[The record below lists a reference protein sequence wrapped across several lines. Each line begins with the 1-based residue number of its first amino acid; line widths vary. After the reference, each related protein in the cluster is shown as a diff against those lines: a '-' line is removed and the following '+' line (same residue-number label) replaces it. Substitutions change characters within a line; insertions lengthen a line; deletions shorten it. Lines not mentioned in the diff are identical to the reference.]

1 VKKADPAWH
10 LLPRG
15 TALPIARWDRRH
27 HLLLAL
33 LGGHVLAIPA
43 YALAQGVALLPAL
56 AMAAGIGVAA
66 AMGMLWRGSRRFAAG
81 AVTIGLLGASALVVH
96 LSGGVV
102 GSHVHFLL
110 VVVVLTLY
118 QDWVPFGLA
127 AGIVLVHHGVAGV
140 LAPEVVYQQ
149 PSAEAAPWLWV
160 GLHGTFTLVTA
171 VTHLAGWRLT
181 EQDQVWSTGAL
192 RDAEERFRVAFDS
205 APIGMALLRGRVT
218 PGGGPPLSTE
228 WLQVNKALCAL
239 LGVTAGELLFGG
251 HLVFTHAEDREA
263 EVEDLQGLL
272 DGEIGAYRSERR
284 FIRPDGECVWGLTTG
299 SSVTGPDGHTSYVIL
314 QVQDITDRKRA
325 EAILTHRA
333 LHDPLTGLA
342 NRVLLMD
349 RLAHA
354 RAVQLRSGTLLAL
367 LFLDLDRFKHV
378 NDTLGHDAG
387 DQMLVEIG
395 ERLRSVLRPGDTAAR
410 IGGDEFILL
419 CEGIAHADDASALAH
434 RVQEIVAVPVPLDG
448 TEVTVTAS
456 IGIAVVD
463 AGTDS
468 PEAILRDAD
477 AAMYRAKNRGRARS
491 ELFDEALRDEAVD
504 RLHIEGGLKRAL
516 ADEQI
521 TVLYQPTIDLSTQ
534 TMEGT
539 EALVRWRHP
548 ERGVLAP
555 ASFLTVAEDSGL
567 IVPIGLW
574 VLTEACRQAAEWR
587 SVGVDLVVGVNLS
600 ARQLNRP
607 GFATVVTRLLE
618 VYELPPGALRLEITE
633 SVLVEAAASTVDDL
647 GELRD
652 RGVSLG
658 IDDFG
663 TGYSSMTYLKRFP
676 VDFLK
681 IDKQFVAG
689 LGTDREDTAIVQAT
703 LALGGALG
711 LTTIAEGVES
721 AAQAEQLAE
730 LGCTLAQGYLY
741 GEPQT
746 PEDVL
751 VAAVPVP

>member
-1 VKKADPAWH
+1 
-10 LLPRG
+10 
-15 TALPIARWDRRH
+15 
-27 HLLLAL
+27 
-33 LGGHVLAIPA
+33 VLAA
-43 YALAQGVALLPAL
+43 E
-56 AMAAGIGVAA
+56 
-66 AMGMLWRGSRRFAAG
+66 
-81 AVTIGLLGASALVVH
+81 LVD
-96 LSGGVV
+96 GGC
-102 GSHVHFLL
+102 
-110 VVVVLTLY
+110 
-118 QDWVPFGLA
+118 A
-127 AGIVLVHHGVAGV
+127 
-140 LAPEVVYQQ
+140 
-149 PSAEAAPWLWV
+149 AAPWQWF
-160 GLHGTFTLVTA
+160 GLHGAFTLVTA
-171 VTHLAGWRLT
+171 MTQLAGWRLT
-181 EQDQVWSTGAL
+181 EEDQVWATSAL

-205 APIGMALLRGRVT
+205 APIGMALLRGRAQ
-218 PGGGPPLSTE
+218 PGAGAPKASE
-228 WLQVNKALCAL
+228 WLQVNKALCAFV
-239 LGVTAGELLFGG
+239 GTSAGELLYGG
-251 HLVFTHAEDREA
+251 HLVYVHTEDRPA
-263 EVEDLQGLL
+263 ELVDLQALL
-272 DGEIGAYRSERR
+272 DGDIAAYRSERR
-284 FIRPDGECVWGLTTG
+284 FIRPDGESVWALTTG
-299 SSVTGPDGHTSYVIL
+299 SSVTGPDGHTSYIIL
-314 QVQDITDRKRA
+314 QIQDITDRKRA

-333 LHDPLTGLA
+333 MHDPLTGLA
-342 NRVLLMD
+342 NRALLMD

-354 RAVQLRSGTLLAL
+354 RAVQQRSGELIAL
-367 LFLDLDRFKHV
+367 LFLDLDRFKLI

-387 DQMLVEIG
+387 DRLLIEIAG
-395 ERLRSVLRPGDTAAR
+395 RLSAVLRPGDTAAR

-419 CEGIAHADDASALAH
+419 CEGIGHPDDAAMLAQ
-434 RVQEIVAVPVPLDG
+434 RVQEVVGLPFPLDG
-448 TEVTVTAS
+448 TEVTVTVS
-456 IGIAVVD
+456 IGIAVVESSSD
-463 AGTDS
+463 T

-477 AAMYRAKNRGRARS
+477 AAMYRAKDRGRARA

-504 RLHIEGGLKRAL
+504 RLRIESGLKSAL

-521 TVLYQPTIDLSTQ
+521 TVLYQPTIDLATG

-539 EALVRWRHP
+539 EALVRWDHP
-548 ERGVLAP
+548 ERGILTP
-555 ASFLTVAEDSGL
+555 ASFLSVAEDSGL

-607 GFATVVTRLLE
+607 GLVGIVTRLLD

-633 SVLVEAAASTVDDL
+633 SVLVEAAASTVDEL
-647 GELRD
+647 GALRD

-721 AAQAEQLAE
+721 VAQAEQLAE

-741 GEPQT
+741 GEPQA
-746 PEDVL
+746 PGDVL
-751 VAAVPVP
+751 VAVVPA